1 MYVVYCRIGLLTLP
15 LNCWQAYYD
24 AHREA
29 ESLNKVDFKAYY
41 YVRYKENIDGKNIDL
56 RPHADSQVQN

>member
-1 MYVVYCRIGLLTLP
+1 MP
-15 LNCWQAYYD
+15 LNSWQAYYD

>member
-15 LNCWQAYYD
+15 LNTWQAYYD